1 MQLTLD
7 YQNMDA
13 SYKGKAKG
21 NRKCLEQ
28 FEKFKVGTWA
38 KKYANLLISQEGWYS
53 MTCDLTWKL
62 RSTKSHRF
70 YFHLFPSYQHTELL
84 PTPMVSYGSV
94 AKEEQIDGMNKIK
107 NGKRVQG
114 LQLQDL
120 AFHKMLP
127 TPRAQEPGRTSE
139 GYGASLT
146 DIVMGYKM
154 LPTPRSR
161 DYKGDRKLKNGKN
174 ITSNGEEMA
183 LTLEQVARIMTSGL
197 LPTPAAV
204 DWKQT
209 TLAESQRNRST
220 LPGLMV
226 KTFLPMPDK
235 MTDSQKNSQLSP
247 QFVMEMMGFPTD
259 WTLLPFSKK

>member
-1 MQLTLD
+1 
-7 YQNMDA
+7 
-13 SYKGKAKG
+13 
-21 NRKCLEQ
+21 
-28 FEKFKVGTWA
+28 
-38 KKYANLLISQEGWYS
+38 
-53 MTCDLTWKL
+53 
-62 RSTKSHRF
+62 
-70 YFHLFPSYQHTELL
+70 
-84 PTPMVSYGSV
+84 
-94 AKEEQIDGMNKIK
+94 
-107 NGKRVQG
+107 
-114 LQLQDL
+114 
-120 AFHKMLP
+120 
-127 TPRAQEPGRTSE
+127 
-139 GYGASLT
+139 
-146 DIVMGYKM
+146 M

-174 ITSNGEEMA
+174 ITSKGEEMA